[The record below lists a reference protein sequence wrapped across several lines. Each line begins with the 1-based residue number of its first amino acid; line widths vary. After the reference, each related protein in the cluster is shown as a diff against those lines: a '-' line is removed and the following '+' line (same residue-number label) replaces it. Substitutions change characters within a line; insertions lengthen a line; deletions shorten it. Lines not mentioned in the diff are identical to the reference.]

1 MNKLLK
7 QITTWVSVI
16 AVVGA
21 CVALTAIISKPV
33 SANGTNGRNGID
45 GKDGDAFYETIQT
58 FTQATPAV
66 LGRRN
71 GYGQGVLQRQQVDK
85 VVVLGNSITM
95 HSPASYWEVN
105 DYREM
110 SASRPDTG
118 WVTLLRNYLNEFAD
132 ITVYKTNLAS
142 WETESNG
149 SRLLDNSL
157 NNPACEVIET
167 GADYANMTTLANVL
181 NEDVDCIIVQVYEN
195 VGGISTRTASR
206 TLANDYLN
214 LYKDLNEIAPNA
226 QIIQSTGFWA
236 NTLKT
241 QALYA
246 AMFGASKVGIDI
258 EPMYMIGTLFNDQHN
273 FVNTLNAV
281 TGDPVYDIEDNQI
294 TTISS
299 TVAGHPNDK
308 GFRLMA
314 EHAISAMFNSCGL
327 FNHGVT
333 HMQFLGNFD
342 FSTGEIFFVN
352 TAIDNL
358 TDFDR
363 LLISGKYVFTGITN
377 SSGAS
382 HGQLTSELG
391 LNIGGMGYFPC
402 VQKITFFNTP
412 TVQPV
417 RGVVLSANDTV
428 FTAWSY

>member
-7 QITTWVSVI
+7 QITAWVSII

-21 CVALTAIISKPV
+21 CVALTAIIKPV

-45 GKDGDAFYETIQT
+45 GKDGDAYYETIQT
-58 FTQATPAV
+58 FSQDKVAV
-66 LGRRN
+66 MGRRN

-95 HSPASYWEVN
+95 HSPADYWEVN

-132 ITVYKTNLAS
+132 ISVYKTNLAT

-149 SRLLDNSL
+149 SRLLANSL
-157 NNPACEVIET
+157 NNSACEVIET
-167 GADYANMTTLANVL
+167 GADYTNMTTLADIL
-181 NEDVDCIIVQVYEN
+181 DDSVDCIIVQVYEN
-195 VGGISTRTASR
+195 VGGISTRADSR
-206 TLANDYLN
+206 MLANDYLN

-236 NTLKT
+236 TTLKT
-241 QALYA
+241 QALYG
-246 AMFGASKVGIDI
+246 AMFSAAKYGIAV
-258 EPMYMIGTLFNDQHN
+258 EPMYMLGTLFNDQHN
-273 FVNTLNAV
+273 FVSTLQAV
-281 TGDPVYDIEDNQI
+281 AGEPVYDINDNQI
-294 TTISS
+294 TIISS
-299 TVAGHPNDK
+299 NVAGHPNDK
-308 GFRLMA
+308 GFRFMA

-333 HMQFLGNFD
+333 HLQFLGNFD
-342 FSTGEIFFVN
+342 FSTGELFYTTTDIS
-352 TAIDNL
+352 NL
-358 TDFDR
+358 TGFDN
-363 LLISGKYVFTGITN
+363 LLISGKYAFTGKTD
-377 SSGAS
+377 SSSAS

-402 VQKITFFNTP
+402 VQRITFFNTP